1 MSDRSPLY
9 ISNRLMYG
17 GVICLVLGILLW
29 LIPVLFPGW
38 CLVWCATTNDPVV
51 TDSAGQVD
59 VSLLPTQTQTPQRA
73 EPPRTLVRFNGNCEG
88 QGRIIGVDVIAS
100 NYAPQSQDDAGN
112 PTFYY
117 PYHTLDCRSDTSW
130 RTPYQYDNP
139 WLQYTF
145 AQPVVLQQV
154 ILKPGYDKND
164 PYTGRPRW
172 FQNWRVRSV
181 RFDVALS
188 NGSVCTFDWFDIPD
202 EQRMQTYNL
211 TSCVGTQEA
220 WQLTMTILDA
230 RPPIDSDPR
239 EFVAISDMMFE
250 GYTYD

>member
-1 MSDRSPLY
+1 
-9 ISNRLMYG
+9 MYG
-17 GVICLVLGILLW
+17 GVMCLVIGILLW

-38 CLVWCATTNDPVV
+38 CIFWCSASTAPSMTAVV
-51 TDSAGQVD
+51 DETAIAYAST
-59 VSLLPTQTQTPQRA
+59 PTQTTQRA
-73 EPPRTLVRFNGNCEG
+73 ETVVEPPRTLVRFNGNCEG
-88 QGRIIGVDVIAS
+88 QGRIVGVDVTAS
-100 NYAPQSQDDAGN
+100 NYAPQSQDDGGS

-130 RTPYQYDNP
+130 RTPYLYDNP

-164 PYTGRPRW
+164 PYTGRSRW
-172 FQNWRVRSV
+172 NQNWRVRSV
-181 RFDVALS
+181 RFDVALA

-202 EQRMQTYNL
+202 EQRMQPYDL
-211 TSCVGTQEA
+211 SSCVGTQEA

-250 GYTYD
+250 GYTYDQ

>member
-1 MSDRSPLY
+1 
-9 ISNRLMYG
+9 MYG
-17 GVICLVLGILLW
+17 GVICLVIGILLW
-29 LIPVLFPGW
+29 LIPVLFPGKCFIW
-38 CLVWCATTNDPVV
+38 CTTTNEPVV
-51 TDSAGQVD
+51 TETSGQLD
-59 VSLLPTQTQTPQRA
+59 ISNMPTPTWTTQPTETVGEPQR
-73 EPPRTLVRFNGNCEG
+73 TVVRFNGNCEG
-88 QGRIIGVDVIAS
+88 QGRIVGVDVIAS
-100 NYAPQSQDDAGN
+100 NNAPQSKDDAGN

-130 RTPYQYDNP
+130 RTTYNYDNP

-172 FQNWRVRSV
+172 YQNWRVRSV
-181 RFDVALS
+181 RFDVVLT
-188 NGSVCTFDWFDIPD
+188 NGTVCTLDWLDIPD
-202 EQRMQTYNL
+202 EQRMQPYDL
-211 TSCVGTQEA
+211 SSCVGTQEA

-250 GYTYD
+250 GYTYDQ